1 MNKCYDPDGRLCNV
15 IAVDDRKIRYEA
27 RRGGETWCS
36 HKQHAQRVDLYGPI
50 PEPISQDAPG
60 GTYVGAA
67 AAMALKKAPMAGEAD
82 VVRKPSHYQVF
93 DGTESIEVIA
103 MSFTEAEFRG
113 FCFGN
118 VLKYRLRAGNKD
130 KLEQDIAK
138 ADFYKEL
145 FDKHKHLCREA

>member
-1 MNKCYDPDGRLCNV
+1 MYCWNLEGKLCPVDSVKGNGDIHYHQPHEDTRYPARSCV
-15 IAVDDRKIRYEA
+15 SKREHDERIAKWGQPVLRQSIEA
-27 RRGGETWCS
+27 G
-36 HKQHAQRVDLYGPI
+36 KAL
-50 PEPISQDAPG
+50 
-60 GTYVGAA
+60 
-67 AAMALKKAPMAGEAD
+67 ALKKAPLADEPD

-145 FDKHKHLCREA
+145 FAKHKHLCREA

>member
-1 MNKCYDPDGRLCNV
+1 MKKCYDPDGKICNV
-15 IAVDDRKIRYEA
+15 IAVEEGRVRYESQS
-27 RRGGETWCS
+27 GEELWCS
-36 HKQHAQRVDLYGPI
+36 HRQQELRIEKWGPI
-50 PEPISQDAPG
+50 PEPVSLDAPG

-67 AAMALKKAPMAGEAD
+67 AAMALKKAPLAED

-103 MSFTEAEFRG
+103 MSFTVAEFRG
-113 FCFGN
+113 FCLGN